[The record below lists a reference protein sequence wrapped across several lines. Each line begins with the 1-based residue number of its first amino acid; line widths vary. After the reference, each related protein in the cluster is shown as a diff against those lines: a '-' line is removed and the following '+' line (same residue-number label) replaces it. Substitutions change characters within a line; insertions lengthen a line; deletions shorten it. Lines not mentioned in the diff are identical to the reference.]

1 MHATFTVIGKNL
13 QSFEPTKFEETKT
26 FARAME
32 KEPRAAK
39 LAKLDGFRRS
49 LPFMTASALAA
60 VLEKAKTNSLPSA
73 CSKKYIRDAIKQ
85 CLFDRGYGEMILT
98 VPVTC
103 KNGTT
108 RDLVMANP
116 LALLQAAYQQGGSYY
131 ELVQSTLQ
139 SKPSDLDSCWNA
151 IFYMDEVQPGNQ
163 LGIHQGRKCW
173 VLYFSMEEYG
183 PVHLQKEAC
192 WLTLLVER
200 TAKVQELHAGVSQV
214 FAAVMRYFFANPTWD
229 VKSGLLLKGPP
240 GGVDAKLHIQLGS
253 VLQDGGA
260 HKAVFHVKGD
270 AATRL
275 CFICYNL
282 VAERS
287 QLVDG
292 DNQLTCKLVNR
303 KDLCMATDH
312 DIKQTINRIKE
323 NKDKMCAEDFKVF
336 QQATGFNYEPFGLLF
351 SEDLQHHIRP
361 VQQFVHD
368 WMHCLVSQ
376 GVFQTICTA
385 WLDSAQQHLDIYK
398 ELHEYL
404 ALWIHPKTK
413 KLSNLFSPKRKMSNK
428 EAGIFK
434 CDASEALSLGPIL
447 CFYLQKT
454 FIPAGLLLAESNVS

>member
-1 MHATFTVIGKNL
+1 
-13 QSFEPTKFEETKT
+13 
-26 FARAME
+26 
-32 KEPRAAK
+32 
-39 LAKLDGFRRS
+39 
-49 LPFMTASALAA
+49 MTAAALAA
-60 VLEKAKTNSLPSA
+60 VLEKAKTNSLPSV
-73 CSKKYIRDAIKQ
+73 CNKRYIRDATKQ
-85 CLFDRGYGEMILT
+85 CLFDKGYGDMILT

-103 KNGTT
+103 KNGST

-139 SKPSDLDSCWNA
+139 RKISNLDTCWNA

-173 VLYFSMEEYG
+173 ALYFSMEEFG
-183 PVHLQKEAC
+183 PVQLQKESA

-200 TAKVQELHAGVSQV
+200 TAKVQELHAGVSQI
-214 FAAVMRYFFANPTWD
+214 FAAVMKYFFANKTWD
-229 VKSGLLLKGPP
+229 VKPGLLLKGPT
-240 GGVDAKLHIQLGS
+240 GGEDARLHIQLGS
-253 VLQDGGA
+253 ILQDGGA
-260 HKAVFHVKGD
+260 HKAVFGVKGD

-275 CFICYNL
+275 CFICCNL

-287 QLVDG
+287 QLHG
-292 DNQLTCKLVNR
+292 ENELTCKLVSR

-323 NKDKMCAEDFKVF
+323 NKDQMSAEDFKLYL
-336 QQATGFNYEPFGLLF
+336 QATGFNYEPFGLLF
-351 SEDLQHHIRP
+351 SEDLQHHMHP
-361 VQQFVHD
+361 VSQFVHD

-385 WLDSAQQHLDIYK
+385 WLDSAQEHLDIYK

-413 KLSNLFSPKRKMSNK
+413 KLSNLFNHKRKMSNK
-428 EAGIFK
+428 GAGIFK

-447 CFYLQKT
+447 CFYVQKT
-454 FIPAGLLLAESNVS
+454 FIPAGLLLAESNVSC